1 VNNIDM
7 KNESFRNWS
16 VVGGLIR
23 SNSEILLV
31 ANRRRGNLH
40 LGKKGSI
47 DWTPP
52 GGVIDQGESTVEALK
67 REVYEETGLQVL
79 TLSELVYGVSV
90 DFLEQNMSLQVEV
103 FEAIEWDGSLV
114 VNDPDGIV
122 EDAGFFSEKVCEA
135 RLESSPVWVREPV
148 LAYLK
153 GGIPSEKSFSYTA
166 ASDKAGNLIV
176 ERKQ

>member
-1 VNNIDM
+1 M
-7 KNESFRNWS
+7 RNESFRKWS
-16 VVGGLIR
+16 VVGGLVR
-23 SNSEILLV
+23 KDSDVLLV

-40 LGKKGSI
+40 LGKRGGI

-52 GGVIDQGESTVEALK
+52 GGVIDQGESAIEALK
-67 REVYEETGLQVL
+67 REVHEETGLQVL
-79 TLSELVYGVSV
+79 TWSESIYGVSV
-90 DFLEQNMSLQVEV
+90 NFPEQKMSLEVQV
-103 FEAIEWDGSLV
+103 FEATEWAGSLV

-153 GGIPSEKSFSYTA
+153 GAIPSEKSFSYTA
-166 ASDKAGNLIV
+166 VSDKAGNLLV
-176 ERKQ
+176 EREQ